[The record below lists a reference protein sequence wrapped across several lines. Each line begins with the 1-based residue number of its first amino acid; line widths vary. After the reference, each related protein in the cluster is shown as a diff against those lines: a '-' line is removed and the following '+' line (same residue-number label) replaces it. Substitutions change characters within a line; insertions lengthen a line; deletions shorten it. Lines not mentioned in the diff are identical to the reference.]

1 LGICDV
7 LGDASLNL
15 SHGDRDDTSVHGF
28 NLFVDLGVMITCVV
42 DEDNTHD
49 AVEVIGI
56 LVVDGDTSF
65 ILKRLTNSPLEKIL
79 VEVRK
84 EQGVQWS
91 LTLLEGIE
99 VEVITHLI

>member
-1 LGICDV
+1 
-7 LGDASLNL
+7 
-15 SHGDRDDTSVHGF
+15 
-28 NLFVDLGVMITCVV
+28 MITGVV
-42 DEDNTHD
+42 DEDDTHN

-65 ILKRLTNSPLEKIL
+65 ILERLTNPPLEKIL